1 MTVYYLE
8 NDHIRIGVTKSGII
22 ASIYNKKTGTEF
34 IEKDKGSGWKLV
46 TSLRG
51 WTEYPVFDYMN
62 AGTIKKNGDSIEIF
76 FKHLTGLEGDRLA
89 VSMNLY
95 FRLRGEDVVLEVA
108 IKNNS
113 KETVRE
119 VWFPL
124 ISGLDKISSSKIE
137 PSLTVPFWAGS
148 KFEDPARTLSENW
161 IPLEG
166 HLSWKF
172 PVLYPGI
179 ASMSWLDFYNDKEGL
194 YLASYDTTFQ
204 TTGLAARRRK
214 EKGDFQIGIIKY
226 PFAGPQE
233 SWRSKEFIISGHTGD
248 WHAAARKYR
257 KFADIWMEKIRRA
270 AWIEDA
276 PGICDLFM
284 KHQNKRIYFNYDRLP
299 RIQKENADRGVNLPL
314 YIFSWYKN
322 GHDSGYPEYAPDKDM
337 GGEKKLRVAL
347 KDVRKKGG
355 RSILYTQGRLIDF
368 STGYYKRKGHKA
380 CIKNEDGIFYVD
392 KYAWPIQ
399 GTISPQKIFA
409 IACPSTEEWPKQL
422 NRQADMVMALGADGL
437 LFDQMGGDHPYL
449 CFDKSHLHKKP
460 AMAFAGKIKL
470 LKDLQG
476 RVKAKDRDFA
486 VMVELV
492 CDCFTQYADMV
503 HSHNDSFVVQGNML
517 PLPELYRYTFPEHI
531 ITSRDAQKKETI
543 NHSFVLGLR
552 QEYWRMAEPFEH
564 VDRRFENDPE
574 QLRVKDYRG
583 KMLGA
588 KTYLEKIFRLKK
600 KYPALLISGVFRDTD
615 GIKIL
620 NKDVEAKLFLAKDR
634 KQKAVILWNR
644 SEKRQEIKLEIGRT
658 VTRYKISYL
667 DRETSKEAPNL
678 SDPLNVPLP
687 AGDICVVI
695 VQ

>member
-1 MTVYYLE
+1 MAGLYYLE
-8 NDHIRIGVTKSGII
+8 NDHIRIGVNKSGII
-22 ASIYNKKTGTEF
+22 TSIYNKKTGTEF
-34 IEKDKGSGWKLV
+34 IEKDKGSGWKLIV
-46 TSLRG
+46 SLRG

-62 AGTIKKNGDSIEIF
+62 AGAIKKNGDSIEVF
-76 FKHLTGLEGDRLA
+76 FKHLTGLEGDRLSI
-89 VSMNLY
+89 SMNLY
-95 FRLRGEDVVLEVA
+95 FRLRGEDVVLEAA

-124 ISGLDKISSSKIE
+124 ISGLDRISSLKIE
-137 PSLTVPFWAGS
+137 PSLTVPFWCGS
-148 KFEDPARTLSENW
+148 KFRNPAKTLSENW

-179 ASMSWLDFYNDKEGL
+179 ASMPWFDFYNDKEGL
-194 YLASYDTTFQ
+194 YLASCDTTFQ

-214 EKGDFQIGIIKY
+214 EKGDFQLGIIKY
-226 PFAGPQE
+226 PFVGPRE
-233 SWRSKEFIISGHTGD
+233 SWKSKEFIVSAHTGD

-257 KFADIWMEKIRRA
+257 KFADTWMGKIRRA

-314 YIFSWYKN
+314 YIFSWYEN

-337 GGEKKLRVAL
+337 GGEKKLKSVL
-347 KDVRKKGG
+347 KDVRKKDG

-368 STGYYKRKGHKA
+368 STGYYKRKGHKV
-380 CIKNEDGIFYVD
+380 CIKNEDGVFYVD

-399 GTISPQKIFA
+399 GTVSPQKIFA

-422 NRQADMVMALGADGL
+422 NRQADMAMALGADGL

-449 CFDKSHLHKKP
+449 CFDRSHLHKKP

-503 HSHNDSFVVQGNML
+503 HSHNDSFVIQGNML

-531 ITSRDAQKKETI
+531 ITSRDAQEKETI

-564 VDRRFENDPE
+564 VDRKFDNDAEQKWVTAYMKHMLELKAYTEKLFRFK
-574 QLRVKDYRG
+574 QRWTK
-583 KMLGA
+583 
-588 KTYLEKIFRLKK
+588 YLITANFLDSEELKWS
-600 KYPALLISGVFRDTD
+600 P
-615 GIKIL
+615 
-620 NKDVEAKLFLAKDR
+620 KDVELKRFAPRDNDGEAILA
-634 KQKAVILWNR
+634 WNR
-644 SEKRQEIKLEIGRT
+644 SSATKTVRIKLHRGYNDIILAKLSSDKRL
-658 VTRYKISYL
+658 RPAKIVKFNL
-667 DRETSKEAPNL
+667 EPNSVCAL
-678 SDPLNVPLP
+678 ILKP
-687 AGDICVVI
+687 
-695 VQ
+695 